1 MNKKDI
7 IEIVNKKTKHEVRHI
22 SIIVECLLN
31 VFMKTLAQERRIEIR
46 DFGVFE
52 VRRTPPRVG
61 RNPITGE
68 EASVPA
74 RNVVHFKAGK
84 RMRRVVEET
93 VCND

>member
-7 IEIVNKKTKHEVRHI
+7 IEFVNKNTKQEVRHI
-22 SIIVECLLN
+22 SVIVECILH
-31 VFMKTLAQERRIEIR
+31 VFMETLARERRIEIR

-61 RNPITGE
+61 RNPVTGE
-68 EASVPA
+68 AAPVPA

-84 RMRRVVEET
+84 MMKRVVEKT
-93 VCND
+93 VRDD